1 MAKGHMQ
8 RSRQTAVIIGAGPA
22 GLTAALEF
30 CRQSSI
36 RPIILESTNRIGG
49 ISCTIRYNGNNQD
62 HSMLTAMLA
71 VENILAGI
79 TGKQNLW
86 EVNTEQEYHEQK
98 SSAPAATNAVP
109 VPAPAARKADGE
121 LAA

>member
-1 MAKGHMQ
+1 
-8 RSRQTAVIIGAGPA
+8 
-22 GLTAALEF
+22 
-30 CRQSSI
+30 
-36 RPIILESTNRIGG
+36 
-49 ISCTIRYNGNNQD
+49 
-62 HSMLTAMLA
+62 MLTAMLA

-98 SSAPAATNAVP
+98 SSAPAATGAVP